1 MTTIFNILFLL
12 LILTSCTK
20 TQYRYEIKGKVYVPT
35 SGLNPLHDATWYAD
49 SIHFD
54 GDTICYRNS
63 NRKEVRIKPPYTLID
78 HKLDE

>member
-1 MTTIFNILFLL
+1 MKTIKILILSLL
-12 LILTSCTK
+12 LFSCEGK
-20 TQYRYEIKGKVYVPT
+20 KYRYEIKGKVYVPT

-63 NRKEVRIKPPYTLID
+63 NGEEVRIKPPYTLVD
-78 HKLDE
+78 HKLDK

>member
-1 MTTIFNILFLL
+1 MKTIKILILSLL
-12 LILTSCTK
+12 LFSCEGK
-20 TQYRYEIKGKVYVPT
+20 KYRYEIKGKVYVPT

-63 NRKEVRIKPPYTLID
+63 NGKEVRIKPPYTLID
-78 HKLDE
+78 HKLDK